1 MQYIITKSE
10 LARRDAKE
18 LAALRTMFKLAIA
31 ASQPCT
37 EQRRKL
43 IAAVDDIQEVLRK
56 RGS

>member
-10 LARRDAKE
+10 LARRDARE

-31 ASQPCT
+31 ATKPCT

-43 IAAVDDIQEVLRK
+43 IAAVDDVQDVLAGR
-56 RGS
+56 SL

>member
-31 ASQPCT
+31 ATKPCT

-43 IAAVDDIQEVLRK
+43 IATVDEIEVAIQSCCL
-56 RGS
+56 

>member
-31 ASQPCT
+31 ATKPCT
-37 EQRRKL
+37 EDRRRL
-43 IAAVDDIQEVLRK
+43 IAAVDNIQESLLRK
-56 RGS
+56 